1 METNF
6 VALTG
11 ADTIVLGGFILADL
25 MDGDVGSVEFPD
37 DIVNVK
43 LGKDGNAA
51 YALNAQGRRCE
62 LKLRVVKGGPSDQQ
76 FNSYLRQVEIDLPSF
91 ELLDGTLAQRIGD
104 GGGGVSTVAYNLG
117 GGVPKKKPAGLS
129 NVEGNTE
136 QGVAVWEFTFA
147 KAVRIIG

>member
-11 ADTIVLGGFILADL
+11 SDTIVVGGFILPDL
-25 MDGDVGSVEFPD
+25 MDGDVGSLEFPD

-51 YALNAQGRRCE
+51 YALNAQGRRGE

-76 FNSYLRQVEIDLPSF
+76 FNSYLREVEIDLPSF

-104 GGGGVSTVAYNLG
+104 GQGGISTVAYNLG